1 MVDPVLFLLFLKY
14 MKFTQVF
21 VDLSLS
27 LIFSEVCDFSQIM
40 VDLRLPGFIRHM
52 FIDQFFSNGIVE
64 IVVVLNGPP
73 MVIMQD
79 FRVNYWVV
87 IDIMIFD
94 ELLLIWLMID

>member
-1 MVDPVLFLLFLKY
+1 
-14 MKFTQVF
+14 
-21 VDLSLS
+21 
-27 LIFSEVCDFSQIM
+27 M
-40 VDLRLPGFIRHM
+40 VDLRLPSFVRHM
-52 FIDQFFSNGIVE
+52 LSNGIVV
-64 IVVVLNGPP
+64 IDMVLNGPP

>member
-1 MVDPVLFLLFLKY
+1 
-14 MKFTQVF
+14 
-21 VDLSLS
+21 
-27 LIFSEVCDFSQIM
+27 M
-40 VDLRLPGFIRHM
+40 VDLRLPGFVRHM
-52 FIDQFFSNGIVE
+52 FINGIVV